1 LGWVGTKKGE
11 GWELVKENKKQ
22 KQKSDLTKNKKKQQN
37 KRG

>member
-1 LGWVGTKKGE
+1 
-11 GWELVKENKKQ
+11 LVKENKKQ